1 MTSVCIP
8 AAHSPRQQ
16 RLLQLIVDHR
26 MYFLRVAQR
35 ILHNE
40 HDAEDTLQNAFFS
53 AWKAVEGFRED
64 AAWKTWFTG
73 IVINKALSL
82 LRSQKVRTAISIEDD
97 PTCIA
102 DFEVERAAQMPTPER
117 ALLDHEARQILHRR
131 IDRLPTN
138 TRTVLRMRYF
148 EDLSIED
155 IAQHRGA
162 TSRSIQ
168 SHLMR
173 GRKLLRQP
181 RRTAVGV

>member
-1 MTSVCIP
+1 MTSVCVP

-73 IVINKALSL
+73 IVINKSLTL
-82 LRSQKVRTAISIEDD
+82 LRSQKVRVAVSIEDN
-97 PTCIA
+97 PACLA
-102 DFEVERAAQMPTPER
+102 ELEVARAAHISTPER
-117 ALLDHEARQILHRR
+117 ALLDHEARQILHTC

-148 EDLSIED
+148 DDLSIES
-155 IAQHRGA
+155 IAQRRGA

-181 RRTAVGV
+181 RRAAA